1 MLKRAPLLGGGGAQS
16 THFPDP
22 FSCRVEQMKRVQDNE
37 ADSLGIT
44 GTIRGKTAAHTRLGV
59 TGNTW
64 HSGNMHT
71 QEEKKKLLTFP
82 SIVSSGQHKEIHHT
96 WLNIRPACAHRGPEK
111 LFLPQPMYWT
121 LQIPSVG
128 HTHTHLLEGKSEDN
142 SLLLKTERPSYS
154 AARVSSSDTVSEECL
169 HTNSCISSLISR
181 YHLTHWVP
189 GPFLRHCRC
198 WILGTLKTF
207 KCFNCTCEEN
217 WLNDDVT
224 ASSMPTW
231 KI

>member
-1 MLKRAPLLGGGGAQS
+1 MTQWKHAHAGG
-16 THFPDP
+16 
-22 FSCRVEQMKRVQDNE
+22 
-37 ADSLGIT
+37 
-44 GTIRGKTAAHTRLGV
+44 
-59 TGNTW
+59 
-64 HSGNMHT
+64 
-71 QEEKKKLLTFP
+71 KKKLLTFP